1 MPFFNPY
8 RRSYVSDPYPSLH
21 RLRAEASV
29 FRSPEFQS
37 WIVTTHDDCAD
48 VLRDHQRFS
57 SSPLDSEGAV
67 ATQLQQQSDQVSTGE
82 ARALVRMD
90 PPEHTRVRQSLNR
103 AFTPRAVAGLRPFIE
118 RTVGELLDRAESGQ
132 PFELMAGLTE
142 PLPVA
147 VVMEM
152 MRVPAEDRGRLTEW
166 ATAIQQGRVDT
177 ERDPEM
183 LEAAQAG
190 QQELTE
196 YFTDAL
202 NDPDSLHPEGLLAAL
217 PQAEALTPAERIK
230 TALDVA
236 MGGNNSTAFMLGNG
250 VLALIGH
257 REQAEELRTQPELIP
272 GAVDEML
279 RFDSP
284 NQIIMRFATADT
296 TVGGTDVAAGDAIFL
311 LVGAA
316 NRDPA
321 QFPSPDRFD
330 VRREN
335 SHHHLSFGRGAHY
348 CMGMPL
354 LREQANA
361 AIRGLLERFDEL
373 RFGGGGLVRGGTL
386 SFRGPKRLSIAG
398 PA

>member
-8 RRSYVSDPYPSLH
+8 RRSYISDPYPSLH
-21 RLRAEASV
+21 RLRDEASV
-29 FRSPEFQS
+29 FRSPEFQA

-57 SSPLDSEGAV
+57 SSPLDSEGEV
-67 ATQLQQQSDQVSTGE
+67 ATQLQKQSDQVSTGE

-118 RTVGELLDRAESGQ
+118 RTVGELLDRAERGQ

-183 LEAAQAG
+183 LAAAQAG
-190 QQELTE
+190 QEELTE

-202 NDPDSLHPEGLLAAL
+202 NDPGSLHPEGLLAAL

-250 VLALIGH
+250 VLALIAH
-257 REQAEELRTQPELIP
+257 KDQAEELRSHPELLP

-296 TVGGTDVAAGDAIFL
+296 TLGGKDVATGDAIFL

-335 SHHHLSFGRGAHY
+335 PHRHLSFGRGPHY

-361 AIRGLLERFDEL
+361 AIKGVLERFDEL